1 MSEARSALEGGN
13 VSWDDDYDGYWGYP
27 RSKPIPVADGI
38 RAKTQRGPFGK
49 TWWAGRWIAAL
60 EAIVNPGRLARGRT
74 YARNGQ
80 VISMD
85 VTPQGVAARVQG
97 SDPTPYEAS
106 IRFRALLDPEWE
118 RVIEVLAGQALY
130 AAKLLNGEMPKE
142 IEEVFTG
149 AGVSL
154 FPATKRDLLTDC
166 TCPDSFNP
174 CKHVAAV
181 HYLLGEQFDDDPF
194 LIFTLRGRT
203 REQIVAALRAR
214 RANQAEA
221 EAAPVDAAPAPP
233 ASQPLSSDPVAFWR
247 LPETVEALSVPFNA
261 PELAALPIKVRGRPL
276 FWDGA
281 LDFEATMEETYRAIS
296 LMAGET
302 IYGDR

>member
-1 MSEARSALEGGN
+1 M
-13 VSWDDDYDGYWGYP
+13 SWDDDYDDDWGYP
-27 RSKPIPVADGI
+27 RSKPIAVANGI

-60 EAIVNPGRLARGRT
+60 EALVNPGRLARGRS

-85 VTPQGVAARVQG
+85 VTPKGVAARVQG
-97 SDPTPYEAS
+97 SDPTPYEVS
-106 IRFRALLDPEWE
+106 IRFRTLLDPEWE
-118 RVIEVLAGQALY
+118 RVIEAMAGQALY

-142 IEEVFTG
+142 IEEVFKA

-154 FPATKRDLLTDC
+154 FPATKRDLITDC

-203 REQIVAALRAR
+203 REQIVEALRGR

-221 EAAPVDAAPAPP
+221 GAAPAEGAPTAP

-247 LPETVEALSVPFNA
+247 LPETVEALIMPFNA
-261 PELAALPIKVRGRPL
+261 PEVQALPIKVRGRPP

-296 LMAGET
+296 DTAHRA
-302 IYGDR
+302 IYDE